1 MSLRSKVALALIT
14 MYIAWGTTYL
24 AIAYVIQTMPD
35 LMSMGVR
42 FLAAG
47 AIQYLLVSLVS
58 GAAQFRV
65 TPRQLRNSVLLG
77 IFMLA
82 AGIGAVS
89 TAEHVVPVGV
99 VALIVSSMPLW
110 TALLRISDGDR
121 PSRMTLIGI
130 AAGFAGLV
138 IVMQPNSTIPREGAN
153 GIHMTLLMLVLI
165 AGNIMWSV
173 GSFLTPRI
181 DKPGPPLVLTT
192 YEMLAAGVALI
203 VVGMCRGQ
211 RLSDLTHGS
220 ATSWAAWWYLVLI
233 GSVVGY
239 TTYNWLLGHAPI
251 SLVATYSYVNPVVA
265 LVLAAV
271 LFSEPIGTRIVFGG
285 ALILSAVALVA
296 ASERVTPSRAAG

>member
-1 MSLRSKVALALIT
+1 MSLRSKVALALVT

-89 TAEHVVPVGV
+89 TAEHVVP
-99 VALIVSSMPLW
+99 LW

-130 AAGFAGLV
+130 GAGFAGLV